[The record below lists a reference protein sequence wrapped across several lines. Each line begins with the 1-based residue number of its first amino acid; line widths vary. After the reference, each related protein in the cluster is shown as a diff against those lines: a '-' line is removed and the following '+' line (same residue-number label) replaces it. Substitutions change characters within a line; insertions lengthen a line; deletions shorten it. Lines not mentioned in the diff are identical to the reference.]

1 MPDVGSDAYNKISR
15 HWVIQYV
22 NLLSKNVV

>member
-1 MPDVGSDAYNKISR
+1 MHDVSSDAYNKISR
-15 HWVIQYV
+15 HWVIHYV

>member
-1 MPDVGSDAYNKISR
+1 MPDVGSDAYNKISCL
-15 HWVIQYV
+15 WVIHYV